1 MIKIDFSDKDFKFIS
16 KPDEY
21 FIEGEVLC
29 EGDFTE
35 WKPGKKIEE
44 GWGMFRG
51 MTMEGSIG
59 YIGEL
64 PRLDGDTST
73 FEEFT
78 ILYKGIDV
86 SQMTYS
92 DLSALITSEK
102 REYKIN
108 DLGIT

>member
-16 KPDEY
+16 KPNQY

-29 EGDFTE
+29 EDDFTD

-44 GWGMFRG
+44 GCGMFRG
-51 MTMEGSIG
+51 MTMEGYSK
-59 YIGEL
+59 YTGEL
-64 PRLDGDTST
+64 PRLDGDTAT

-78 ILYKGIDV
+78 IFYKGIDV
-86 SQMTYS
+86 SHMTYS

-108 DLGIT
+108 DLGI